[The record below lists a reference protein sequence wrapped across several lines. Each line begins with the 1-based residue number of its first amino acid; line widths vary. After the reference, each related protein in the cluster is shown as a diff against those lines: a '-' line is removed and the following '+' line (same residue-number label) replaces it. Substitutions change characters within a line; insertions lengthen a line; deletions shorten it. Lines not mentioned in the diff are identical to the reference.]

1 MTILRGGETVANAQP
16 GGNKGNQG
24 LKITVVGL
32 GHLGTVAAAGLAVSG
47 HHVLGV
53 DLDQE
58 RVRQLRDGRSP
69 VYEPGLEEWLNLG
82 LDNGNLHFLYWD
94 EVAGPLG
101 DVAMIATG
109 TPPTHSGAADF
120 GQVRSAL
127 DRLAPLMQR
136 STTVVMKS
144 TVPPGTGRSIMKN
157 ELKGTGVAYASNP
170 EFLREGRALEDWA
183 HPERIVVGTEP
194 EDRTTIETFRQM
206 YSDMDAPFL
215 LTDINSAEMTKYASN
230 AFLATRISF
239 INEIAL
245 LCDQV
250 GASIDAVS
258 SGLAMDSRTGDRIRA
273 GVGYGGSCLPK
284 DVRAL
289 DFLGLTTGV
298 DLDILRSV
306 NATNNRQRLM
316 PLRALRDRLGGSVS
330 GLTVGVLGLAFKP
343 DTDDVRDAPCLDLIR
358 AMVNEGIVVQ
368 AFDPRAN
375 RSAGA
380 LLPAEVVFVE
390 EPVEAA
396 RGAQA
401 IMLLTEW
408 PEIVEADWEAI
419 AARMRSPRFLYDG
432 RNALEPASMLKLG
445 FDYVG
450 VGRGQVHSNGHRRQ
464 WRD

>member
-1 MTILRGGETVANAQP
+1 MANAQP

-144 TVPPGTGRSIMKN
+144 TVPPGTGRSIMKS

-316 PLRALRDRLGGSVS
+316 PLRALRESSWRFRFWTDGG
-330 GLTVGVLGLAFKP
+330 
-343 DTDDVRDAPCLDLIR
+343 R
-358 AMVNEGIVVQ
+358 AGTGIQ
-368 AFDPRAN
+368 A
-375 RSAGA
+375 
-380 LLPAEVVFVE
+380 
-390 EPVEAA
+390 
-396 RGAQA
+396 
-401 IMLLTEW
+401 
-408 PEIVEADWEAI
+408 
-419 AARMRSPRFLYDG
+419 
-432 RNALEPASMLKLG
+432 
-445 FDYVG
+445 
-450 VGRGQVHSNGHRRQ
+450 GHR
-464 WRD
+464 